1 MNVRIK
7 RSISLHFLFLVF
19 FDFLTAGGRSSDV
32 EKSCKKKCNNGRL
45 GYVALTVTQSH
56 KFFPRFLNLRF
67 HFLALSLQGEG
78 DLALLE
84 FRATLSEGAGAK
96 VGEVRVRSG
105 SKILV

>member
-1 MNVRIK
+1 M
-7 RSISLHFLFLVF
+7 
-19 FDFLTAGGRSSDV
+19 
-32 EKSCKKKCNNGRL
+32 
-45 GYVALTVTQSH
+45 YVALTVTQSH

-67 HFLALSLQGEG
+67 HLNAPVWLQGEG

-84 FRATLSEGAGAK
+84 LGATLSEGAGAK